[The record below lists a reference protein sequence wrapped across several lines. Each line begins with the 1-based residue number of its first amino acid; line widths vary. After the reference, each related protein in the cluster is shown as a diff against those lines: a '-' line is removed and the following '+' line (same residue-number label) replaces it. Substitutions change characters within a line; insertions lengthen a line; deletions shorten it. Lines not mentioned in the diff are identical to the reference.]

1 MKKIQILSAVI
12 LFFTAF
18 NFISCSDVEPLDPA
32 IIIPTPTDPTDPENP
47 TNPTNPTTGGSFKAD
62 FDGQTFTASS
72 TLVYISGGS
81 IIITATRTQGD
92 SFGMIIEGTSTGTY
106 PVNGNL
112 IAYTPPGSEYGYEGT
127 HPTDE
132 NANTGS
138 VIITAVNTA
147 NKTISGTFQFTG
159 FWSNFDETRPSKQFT
174 NGVFTNLPYVSQN
187 PTNDTF
193 SATVNGASFNATDIF
208 TAEVETGGI
217 SLISIGATNAN
228 DDNITVS
235 VKPTLATGAYTI
247 TGNLDADGV
256 QLTYA
261 TGALNNRARTGS
273 INITLKTAT
282 RIAGSFTAT
291 VPLSVD
297 NTKVITGNFD
307 VAY

>member
-12 LFFTAF
+12 LLFSAF

-32 IIIPTPTDPTDPENP
+32 VIIPTPTDPTDPENP
-47 TNPTNPTTGGSFKAD
+47 TNPTTGGSFKAD
-62 FDGQTFTASS
+62 FDGRTFTASS

-81 IIITATRTQGD
+81 IIITATRAQGD
-92 SFGMIIEGTSTGTY
+92 SFGMVIEGTSTGTY

-112 IAYTPPGSEYGYEGT
+112 IAYTPPGSEYGYEGS

-138 VIITAVNTA
+138 VIITSVNTT

-159 FWSNFDETRPSKQFT
+159 FWSNFDETKPSKQFT

-193 SATVNGASFNATDIF
+193 SATVNGAAFNSTDIF

-228 DDNITVS
+228 DDNITIS
-235 VKPTLATGAYTI
+235 VKPTLTTGTYPI

-261 TGALNNRARTGS
+261 TGVLNNRARTGT

-282 RIAGSFTAT
+282 RIAGNFTGT

-297 NTKVITGNFD
+297 NTKVITGDFE